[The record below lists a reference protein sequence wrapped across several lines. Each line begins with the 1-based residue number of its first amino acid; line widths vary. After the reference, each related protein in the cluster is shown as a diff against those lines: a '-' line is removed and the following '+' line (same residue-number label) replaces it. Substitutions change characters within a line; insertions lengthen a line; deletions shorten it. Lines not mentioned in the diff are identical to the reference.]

1 MRKTLLAVIVP
12 LWLLGC
18 QEAPEQPAQLL
29 YTVESKPFS
38 ITVEAEGEL
47 EAASE
52 TVISAPTSAR
62 GAQTLAWIMPEYT
75 QVKKGDV
82 IARFDGSQLER
93 RKRFSEFDKGKVAQD
108 ITVTDSDLATRKS
121 HLDSDKVIVS
131 EEKHFA
137 ETFSVDD
144 ERIRSK
150 LDILDQMQNV
160 EYLNAKEAY
169 FGWQT
174 EQFSS
179 SALGEMELLKLQS
192 KQHESKIAMYNANL
206 EGLEVIA
213 PHDGLLTLS
222 ADWRGEKPKS
232 GQALWPGQK
241 IGGLPDISSLQAK
254 LFVHEKEALGL
265 AIGQKVEFTLLSNSD
280 ERFDGKITKVS
291 PYPQSIRRGDPQ
303 KYYEIIASLDK
314 TPAHFKPGNKVLA
327 TVFVQENKQ
336 ALLVPK
342 HSVIND
348 NNAFF
353 VQVKDG
359 SQFKRVKV
367 ELGQSNLSHTEVLA
381 GLSPKQQIALV
392 ANKEL

>member
-1 MRKTLLAVIVP
+1 MSKKLLALLVP
-12 LWLLGC
+12 IWLLGC
-18 QEAPEQPAQLL
+18 QEASDKPTQLL

-38 ITVEAEGEL
+38 ITVDAEGEL

-62 GAQTLAWIMPEYT
+62 GAQTLAWIVPEYS

-82 IARFDGSQLER
+82 IARFDGSQLAR

-108 ITVTDSDLATRKS
+108 MTVTDSDLTTRKS
-121 HLDSDKVIVS
+121 HLDSDKSIVS
-131 EEKHFA
+131 EEKRFA
-137 ETFSVDD
+137 ETFSIDD

-150 LDILDQMQNV
+150 LDILDQLQNV

-169 FGWQT
+169 FEWQT
-174 EQFSS
+174 DQFSS

-206 EGLEVIA
+206 ESLEVIA
-213 PHDGLLTLS
+213 PHDGLLTLN
-222 ADWRGEKPKS
+222 ADWRGEKPKA

-265 AIGQKVEFTLLSNSD
+265 EVGQTVKFTLLSNSD
-280 ERFDGKITKVS
+280 ERFDGKVTKVS

-303 KYYEIIASLDK
+303 KYYEVIASLNE
-314 TPAHFKPGNKVLA
+314 TPSHFTPGNKVLA
-327 TVFVQENKQ
+327 TLLVQERKQ

-342 HSVIND
+342 HSIIND

-353 VQVKDG
+353 VLVKDG
-359 SQFKRVKV
+359 SQFQRVKV
-367 ELGQSNLSHTEVLA
+367 ELGQSNLSHTEVLE
-381 GLSPKQQIALV
+381 GLSPNQQIALV